1 MRQLLVIHD
10 RKKFKFLYTVAPRY
24 LSMLAARVHVRYS
37 SNYWDSCRDHAVLFG
52 RIACVIVEKYFFLLL
67 FDRKFTGQR

>member
-37 SNYWDSCRDHAVLFG
+37 SNYWDSCRDHAVFG
-52 RIACVIVEKYFFLLL
+52 RIAFVIVEKYFLLLL